1 MSTLTVP
8 GFEFAGIASGIK
20 KNGKS
25 DIGLVVMPAGGQ
37 FSAVYTQ
44 NQIVAAPVV
53 VSRAAAE
60 EPSLYAVIVNSGNA
74 NAATGDLGYKN
85 ACEMVTQVSEKLG
98 VNARQVQVCSTG
110 VIGQQ
115 LPMPKIKYGI
125 DKAFEVKSEDGL
137 RLFAEAIRTTDLY
150 PKVVSKTWQTKDAA
164 YQVVGVAKGAGMIG
178 PNMATMLAFVFT
190 NAPVDKKHLAEIW
203 PGICQ
208 KTFNSM
214 VVDGD
219 TSTNDTAMILSSGT
233 PDSSMNSATLE
244 AFQNEVLNVCD
255 ELAHLIVSDGEG
267 ATKAVR
273 VVVCEAIST
282 DDADRIARTVASS
295 PLVKTALHGEDPNW
309 GRIIAAVGRSGVLI
323 EPKSLSLSIG
333 DSTIYANEN
342 WQGHDQERRAHE
354 VMKAARYTM
363 TITLGL
369 GTKQAAVLMSD
380 LSAEYVKI
388 NSDYRS

>member
-1 MSTLTVP
+1 MSTLRVP

-53 VSRAAAE
+53 LSRAAAE
-60 EPSLYAVIVNSGNA
+60 EPVLYAVIVNSGNA

-98 VNARQVQVCSTG
+98 VNPRQVQVCSTG

-115 LPMPKIKYGI
+115 LPMPKIRHGI
-125 DKAFEVKSEDGL
+125 EKAFEVKDEDSL
-137 RLFAEAIRTTDLY
+137 EMFAEAIRTTDLY
-150 PKVVSKTWQTKDAA
+150 PKVVCRTWQTQDGA
-164 YQVVGVAKGAGMIG
+164 YRIVGVAKGAGMIG

-190 NAPVDKKHLAEIW
+190 DAPIDKKSLAEVW
-203 PGICQ
+203 PRICQ
-208 KTFNSM
+208 QTFNSM

-219 TSTNDTAMILSSGT
+219 TSTNDTAIILSSRA
-233 PDSSMNSATLE
+233 PESSIDSATLE
-244 AFQNEVLNVCD
+244 AFQQEVLEVCD

-273 VVVCEAIST
+273 VVVSEAKSA

-333 DSTIYANEN
+333 DAKIYAEEN
-342 WQGHDQERRAHE
+342 WQGSHQEKRAHE
-354 VMKAARYTM
+354 VMKDPRYTM
-363 TITLGL
+363 TIRLGL
-369 GTKQAAVLMSD
+369 GTEHAAVLMSD